1 MGTLQID
8 ILGTTFTINAK
19 EDSDYLNQLLNYYKQ
34 ILKQVDLYAETQEP
48 IQTAILAG
56 IMLCDELYKEKLNLL
71 KFKKQISTEQLEK
84 FEKTTL
90 QMIQKID
97 KVL

>member
-19 EDSDYLNQLLNYYKQ
+19 EDSDYLNQLLIYYKQ
-34 ILKQVDLYAETQEP
+34 ILKQIDLYAETQEP

-71 KFKKQISTEQLEK
+71 KLKKQIST
-84 FEKTTL
+84 
-90 QMIQKID
+90 
-97 KVL
+97 

>member
-19 EDSDYLNQLLNYYKQ
+19 EDSDYLNQLLIYYKQ
-34 ILKQVDLYAETQEP
+34 ILKQIDLYAETQEP

-71 KFKKQISTEQLEK
+71 KLKKQISTEQLEK